1 MRNRLSGGV
10 IGLGIA
16 LVLVNGTAFAM
27 SFLENLQR
35 GNRIGLAN
43 DVHDFWVGAVFLSA
57 IVLLAIFAS
66 VPSSVL
72 VWFLKRRYPLATVL
86 SGVSGTELRQSF
98 REASESS
105 APAPLHLSFAM
116 VAKDDGLSVWIGSFK
131 PRVLCRFA
139 WSSVSDIRLKDI
151 REGLQTIKMLSLTID
166 HPQGNTT
173 LAFPVGDERLLSV
186 ARRRTA
192 SLEKLVLALQAIRS
206 KQNHANGQHETM
218 H

>member
-16 LVLVNGTAFAM
+16 LVLVNGAAFAM
-27 SFLENLQR
+27 SFLDNMQS

-57 IVLLAIFAS
+57 FVLLAILAS

-98 REASESS
+98 REASEAS
-105 APAPLHLSFAM
+105 APAPLYLNFAM
-116 VAKDDGLSVWIGSFK
+116 AAEDDGLSVWIGVFK
-131 PRVLCRFA
+131 PRILCRFD
-139 WSSVSDIRLKDI
+139 WSGVSDICLKDT
-151 REGLQTIKMLSLTID
+151 REGLQTIRMLSLTID
-166 HPQGNTT
+166 HLQGNTT

-186 ARRRTA
+186 TRRRTA
-192 SLEKLVLALQAIRS
+192 SLEKLVLSLEAIRT
-206 KQNHANGQHETM
+206 HAIALS
-218 H
+218 